1 MALMLDREGSVPSRH
16 ATCLIHA
23 RLLHAGCRMNSIL
36 TEGGK
41 WGDMGG
47 RAGTLVIE
55 TVKVVHKNVGGE
67 TELIKRTISSAVCN
81 SLSTE
86 RLNSTTS
93 NNSLFFTRAFSACQ
107 VPC

>member
-1 MALMLDREGSVPSRH
+1 MALMLDREGSVPLRH
-16 ATCLIHA
+16 ATCLIHG

-55 TVKVVHKNVGGE
+55 TAQRGTQKCGGQ
-67 TELIKRTISSAVCN
+67 N
-81 SLSTE
+81 
-86 RLNSTTS
+86 
-93 NNSLFFTRAFSACQ
+93 RAY
-107 VPC
+107 